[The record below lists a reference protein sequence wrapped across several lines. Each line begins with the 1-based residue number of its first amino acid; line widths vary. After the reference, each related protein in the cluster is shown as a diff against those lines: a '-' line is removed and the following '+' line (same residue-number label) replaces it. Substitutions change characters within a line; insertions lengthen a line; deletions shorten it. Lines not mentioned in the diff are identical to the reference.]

1 LLESLL
7 GINVFAVNQSS
18 ENKIEESNTL
28 FNLIKTNIMASIEN
42 DTPQRHS
49 NQKRMSKKNTRVD
62 LTPMVDLGFLLITFF
77 VFTTQLSLP
86 TAMNLNMPN
95 DNAEPGDMICAS
107 CVLTLYLQADN
118 TIRYYEGMPESNPIV
133 KQTSFS
139 PDGIRNVII
148 QKKNAVQKARG
159 TVDDFVLII
168 KSADR
173 STFQNFVD
181 IVDEVAINRVK
192 HYYVDEISDLDKKM
206 LAQK

>member
-1 LLESLL
+1 
-7 GINVFAVNQSS
+7 
-18 ENKIEESNTL
+18 
-28 FNLIKTNIMASIEN
+28 MAAIEN
-42 DTPQRHS
+42 NIPGKHS
-49 NQKRMSKKNTRVD
+49 NQKRMIKKNTRVD

-86 TAMNLNMPN
+86 TAMSLNMPY
-95 DNAEPGDMICAS
+95 DKAEPGDRICAS

-118 TIRYYEGMPESNPIV
+118 MIQYYEGMPESNSIV

-148 QKKNAVQKARG
+148 QKKKEIEKVRG
-159 TVDDFVLII
+159 TSDDFVLII

-181 IVDEVAINRVK
+181 IVDEVTINRVK
-192 HYYVDEISDLDKKM
+192 HYYIDEVSDLDIK
-206 LAQK
+206 LFAQK